1 MKPFVAAAICST
13 LTLFCVS
20 SSQGQTTNQTVT
32 VNDPRPLA
40 AASDKIEQL
49 SGLPVNYEDG
59 PYVNAA
65 DLQDVTS
72 KVLTPSQ
79 IGAAGPN
86 FRLIVPRGGQLSA
99 VIAVDTTTGG
109 LGTLNAAQAAAG
121 AFVNTHASGYSQL
134 FFAGEINGSVFITP
148 AKLKNIAGSLQPI
161 TPVLSAYISFPQEQ
175 RTGYD
180 TLKLIL
186 QLVLEATGSK
196 VGIASAPFK
205 AFAETNVT
213 IGANNE
219 DARTVLTRLL
229 QAVTSGGGS
238 GVSMNP
244 PAMSYR
250 LLYDYNLKL
259 YELSIKILNGATVP
273 FSSPQ
278 SPPSGQTPTSTSP
291 YFIRVHP

>member
-1 MKPFVAAAICST
+1 MKLFVASVICSA
-13 LTLFCVS
+13 LTLFCAR
-20 SSQGQTTNQTVT
+20 SSQGQTANQTVP

-40 AASDKIEQL
+40 AASDRIEKL

-86 FRLIVPRGGQLSA
+86 FHVIVPRGGPLSA
-99 VIAVDTTTGG
+99 VITVDPTTGG
-109 LGTLNAAQAAAG
+109 LGTLSAVQAAAE
-121 AFVNTHASGYSQL
+121 AFVNNQASTYGQL
-134 FFAGEINGSVFITP
+134 FSVGQVNGCVFISP
-148 AKLKNIAGSLQPI
+148 SKLKNIVGSLQPI
-161 TPVLSAYISFPQEQ
+161 TPVFSANISFPQEK
-175 RTGYD
+175 RTGYG

-186 QLVLEATGSK
+186 QSVLEATGSK
-196 VGIASAPFK
+196 VGIASAPLK

-213 IGANNE
+213 IRANNE

-229 QAVTSGGGS
+229 QAVTLGGGS
-238 GVSMNP
+238 GVSVSS

-250 LLYDYNLKL
+250 LLYDFNERAAGPAAQERARSRGRQLGV
-259 YELSIKILNGATVP
+259 SRQSG
-273 FSSPQ
+273 PQ
-278 SPPSGQTPTSTSP
+278 SEALRT
-291 YFIRVHP
+291 